1 MRERPVRP
9 DSASRASAPETSA
22 PEIHRSCRTGSV
34 VRRVGAGLA
43 MASMLSGCSFL
54 GFGSWGGNGNG
65 SSEHAVLS
73 LFGSGSHMI
82 SGYVGNI
89 VADEPQAALAAQ
101 TVLERGG
108 NAADAAAALGLAL
121 SATLPSRASLGAG
134 GACLAWRPG
143 DRHGGEAFVFLPT
156 GDSPPDAVQGP
167 TGRADRPASAPMLAR
182 GLFVMQL
189 RYGSVDFA
197 ELTQPALQLARGGFE
212 VGTQLAA
219 DLEAVQAP
227 LLADDAARGIFGRSD
242 GTVMKAGDILLQP
255 RLAGSLERIRSAGP
269 GDLYIGSLARTFV
282 SASDAAGG
290 GLTMAGLRTAL
301 PQAVLP
307 LTATVQGTQV
317 SFLPPPADGGY
328 GMAVA
333 WRDIENGRSVS
344 GAGARA
350 VAGWRASEGG
360 GSASVLTA
368 RAQELLDSGHTPS
381 GGALPNLPASTSF
394 AVVDRQGEAVSC
406 ALTMNNLF
414 GTGRVAGSTG
424 IVLAAS
430 SAHVPRPLLPAAIAS
445 RDGAFVA
452 VATASGQADAAD
464 AAAAAL
470 SGAIQG
476 NADAMKPATSAGR
489 ANAISCRAGL
499 PGNSARC
506 FGAVDPR
513 GGGYASGGA
522 RN

>member
-1 MRERPVRP
+1 MQRNG
-9 DSASRASAPETSA
+9 A
-22 PEIHRSCRTGSV
+22 V
-34 VRRVGAGLA
+34 VAAAGLVSA
-43 MASMLSGCSFL
+43 CSL
-54 GFGSWGGNGNG
+54 LPFGNNGGT
-65 SSEHAVLS
+65 EHAVLS

-82 SGYVGNI
+82 SGYVGTI

-101 TVLERGG
+101 TVLQRGG

-143 DRHGGEAFVFLPT
+143 DRNGGQAFVFLPT

-167 TGRADRPASAPMLAR
+167 TPHADRPASSPMLAR
-182 GLFVMQL
+182 GLFMMQL

-197 ELTQPALQLARGGFE
+197 ELTQPALQLARGGLE
-212 VGTQLAA
+212 VGTQLAS
-219 DLEAVQAP
+219 DLAAVQAP
-227 LLADDAARGIFGRSD
+227 LLADDGALHIFGRSD
-242 GTVMKAGDILLQP
+242 GTVMKAGDILTQP

-282 SASDAAGG
+282 AASDAAGG
-290 GLTMAGLRTAL
+290 GLTMAGLRAAL
-301 PQAVLP
+301 PQVVMP
-307 LTATVQGTQV
+307 LTVTVQGTQV

-333 WRDIENGRSVS
+333 WRAMENGQSTS
-344 GAGARA
+344 GGAGARA

-360 GSASVLTA
+360 SSASVLAA
-368 RAQELLDSGHTPS
+368 RAQELLDSGRTPS
-381 GGALPNLPASTSF
+381 GGTLPNLPASTSY

-406 ALTMNNLF
+406 VLTMNNLF

-430 SAHVPRPLLPAAIAS
+430 SAHLPRPLLPGAIAH

-452 VATASGQADAAD
+452 AATASGQGDASD

-470 SGAIQG
+470 SGALRGDDQL
-476 NADAMKPATSAGR
+476 KPATSSGR
-489 ANAISCRAGL
+489 ANAISCRSGL

-506 FGAVDPR
+506 FGSVDPR
-513 GGGYASGGA
+513 GGGYASGSA
-522 RN
+522 RD